1 MPPTKNTPEKP
12 ASEADSEQAQVE
24 AALARTTQD
33 GKGSGPVPPA
43 DFESFATEGVEKK
56 PLLSVEEVTH
66 EVLAGRWGATAA
78 GSMKNLK
85 DAGYDTDAV
94 WAEFE
99 RRKAGGAPTA
109 F

>member
-1 MPPTKNTPEKP
+1 MPPAKNTPEKP
-12 ASEADSEQAQVE
+12 VPSTASDETQIE

-33 GKGSGPVPPA
+33 GKGADPVPPA

-56 PLLSVEEVTH
+56 SLLSVEEVTH
-66 EVLAGRWGATAA
+66 QVLAGRWGATAA
-78 GSMKNLK
+78 GSIKNLK